1 MSTLQIELVNDRDL
15 LDRLNKLHTKNQR
28 MEKDLRKIIRYVLK
42 NARKAVSSS
51 AKSNLPSDPRKAYQ
65 AVRHSVY
72 KRIFGGQVNI
82 LARRTNNGKMYVG
95 ANKTKSRGSQRG
107 GNRMRRSERTN
118 QVDSYY
124 GSDRG
129 FILRFINA
137 GTTRRLAGTR
147 SKTMKPANRGRIK
160 ERNWFGTSS
169 ITALNKAADDLDT
182 LITRAIDEI
191 WDTSK

>member
-1 MSTLQIELVNDRDL
+1 MSTLQIELVNDKDL
-15 LDRLNKLHTKNQR
+15 LDRLNNLHTKNQR

-42 NARKAVSSS
+42 NARKAVSSA
-51 AKSNLPSDPRKAYQ
+51 AKSHLPSDPRKAYQ

-82 LARRTNNGKMYVG
+82 LARKKNNGKMFIG
-95 ANKTKSRGSQRG
+95 GPESRIKQGQRG
-107 GNRMRRSERTN
+107 GNRMRRSARTN

-129 FILRFINA
+129 FILRFLNA
-137 GTTRRLAGTR
+137 GTTRRMAGTR
-147 SKTMKPANRGRIK
+147 SKTMKSANRGSIK
-160 ERNWFGTSS
+160 ARNWFGSS
-169 ITALNKAADDLDT
+169 ASTAIEKAADDLDT
-182 LITRAIDEI
+182 LITRAIEEI

>member
-1 MSTLQIELVNDRDL
+1 MSTLQIEIVNDKDL
-15 LDRLNKLHTKNQR
+15 LDRLNNLHTKNQR

-42 NARKAVSSS
+42 NARKAVSSA

-82 LARRTNNGKMYVG
+82 LARKKNNGKMFIG
-95 ANKTKSRGSQRG
+95 GPESRIKQGQRG
-107 GNRMRRSERTN
+107 GNRMRRSARTN

-129 FILRFINA
+129 FILRFLNA
-137 GTTRRLAGTR
+137 GTTSRLAGTR

-160 ERNWFGTSS
+160 ARNWFGTSAS
-169 ITALNKAADDLDT
+169 TAIEKAADDLDT

>member
-1 MSTLQIELVNDRDL
+1 MSTLQIEIVNDKDL
-15 LDRLNKLHTKNQR
+15 LDRLNKLQTKNQR

-42 NARKAVSSS
+42 NARKAVSSA
-51 AKSNLPSDPRKAYQ
+51 AKSHLPSDPRKAYQ

-82 LARRTNNGKMYVG
+82 LSRRTNNGKMYVG
-95 ANKTKSRGSQRG
+95 ANKSRSKGSQRG
-107 GNRMRRSERTN
+107 GNRMRRSARTN

-129 FILRFINA
+129 FILRFLNA
-137 GTTRRLAGTR
+137 GTTSRLAGTR

-160 ERNWFGTSS
+160 ARNWFGTSAS
-169 ITALNKAADDLDT
+169 TAMEKAAGDLDT
-182 LITRAIDEI
+182 LITRAIEEI

>member
-1 MSTLQIELVNDRDL
+1 MSTLEIELVNDKDL
-15 LDRLNKLHTKNQR
+15 LDRLNNLHTKNQR

-42 NARKAVSSS
+42 NARKAVSSA

-95 ANKTKSRGSQRG
+95 ASKARSRGSQRG

-118 QVDSYY
+118 QIDSYY

-129 FILRFINA
+129 FILRFLNA
-137 GTTRRLAGTR
+137 GTTRRMAGTR
-147 SKTMKPANRGRIK
+147 GKTIKPANRGRIK

-169 ITALNKAADDLDT
+169 STALDKAADDLDT
-182 LITRAIDEI
+182 LITRAIEEI